1 MAKKNINLNM
11 DFTVENGDSQY
22 DGMIEIVDGE
32 TQLCQVL
39 DDDEDCSGERQFLAD
54 AVEVYYRKHPT
65 SEVENFVYNHT
76 TKTVTPSK
84 RG

>member
-39 DDDEDCSGERQFLAD
+39 DDDDDCSGERQFLAD
-54 AVEVYYRKHPT
+54 AD
-65 SEVENFVYNHT
+65 
-76 TKTVTPSK
+76 
-84 RG
+84 